1 MLPMDKQEIVG
12 DKIGVKEAEN
22 VILRSLMLRIVP
34 KVERD
39 LLKEEVD
46 KSGSRFKSVRP
57 PIAIASLKVLQKLPI
72 STLNIKLPNLILTIC
87 GVLKS
92 KDSSAREAAR
102 KTVCEIAVSLG
113 DNYLS
118 HILREVTV
126 SAASPSVGLQFVIGS
141 SEDHFR
147 YFMDESTSQ

>member
-1 MLPMDKQEIVG
+1 
-12 DKIGVKEAEN
+12 
-22 VILRSLMLRIVP
+22 MLRIVP

-57 PIAIASLKVLQKLPI
+57 PIAIALLKVLQKLPT
-72 STLNIKLPNLILTIC
+72 STFNIKLPNLILTIC

-102 KTVCEIAVSLG
+102 RRCSTTAACQIPGCPRAGGWGRCSLRG
-113 DNYLS
+113 C
-118 HILREVTV
+118 I
-126 SAASPSVGLQFVIGS
+126 PCP
-141 SEDHFR
+141 
-147 YFMDESTSQ
+147 